1 MTELVISSEP
11 DASPQDTALI
21 SDGLDSF
28 NLQAS
33 GHSTYSPVVL
43 LARDPEGGVRGGL
56 LGHVWG
62 GWLHVRYL
70 WVAEAWRGQ
79 GFGRALLVRAEEEAR
94 QAGARRVYLSTFSFQ
109 APEFYKR
116 LGYAVYAAVED
127 FPEGHTRYH
136 LRKDLAAR
144 DYAGLA

>member
-11 DASPQDTALI
+11 DASPQDTAVI

-62 GWLHVRYL
+62 GWLHVRYF

-79 GFGRALLVRAEEEAR
+79 GFGRGSASSGGRGGSAGRGEASVSEHV
-94 QAGARRVYLSTFSFQ
+94 QFSGPRVL
-109 APEFYKR
+109 
-116 LGYAVYAAVED
+116 
-127 FPEGHTRYH
+127 
-136 LRKDLAAR
+136 
-144 DYAGLA
+144 